1 MIAGII
7 GSTKIAKI
15 HYENL
20 VKLNYKKIYFIS
32 RNKSRAK
39 SFIKNNIE
47 GTKLC
52 KPENYRIL
60 RKLKFDII
68 INCTNTEFHYESI
81 KLIQNNQ
88 KFLIIEKPLIS
99 SIKFKKNYLKVL
111 NKIYKNQKKLIVCYP
126 MLFLGKSFLKNFS
139 YLKKVK
145 KLKIYYFTNGKH
157 KYEKIC
163 EDLLPHGYSLAFSIL
178 KKINL
183 TKKIVKIFSSVKKNS
198 WYGKIVYQNLEI
210 EFHFRQNKR
219 YKKSNF
225 YFKLNN
231 ELVARPTKILKNKF
245 TNFLKFRKKKIE
257 VTNPMS
263 DFIIYSHKNFN
274 NTKWLNENKNLTEQ
288 ILYINSIFLKK

>member
-1 MIAGII
+1 M
-7 GSTKIAKI
+7 
-15 HYENL
+15 
-20 VKLNYKKIYFIS
+20 
-32 RNKSRAK
+32 
-39 SFIKNNIE
+39 
-47 GTKLC
+47 
-52 KPENYRIL
+52 
-60 RKLKFDII
+60 
-68 INCTNTEFHYESI
+68 
-81 KLIQNNQ
+81 
-88 KFLIIEKPLIS
+88 
-99 SIKFKKNYLKVL
+99 
-111 NKIYKNQKKLIVCYP
+111 
-126 MLFLGKSFLKNFS
+126 
-139 YLKKVK
+139 
-145 KLKIYYFTNGKH
+145 
-157 KYEKIC
+157 
-163 EDLLPHGYSLAFSIL
+163 PHGYSLAFQF

-288 ILYINSIFLKK
+288 ILYLNSIF